1 MLPVLDGLE
10 KEKYANFMNMR
21 QVNHL
26 FVFRCFAQKPYIC
39 EKYMRKTDIG
49 FMVRMVHDP
58 YGTQSGRR
66 WFGTMDIYR
75 LIESRAVKDYLK
87 GIHYQFNSV
96 ECAMLILSNMT
107 MTAKEKEA
115 ALADLM
121 ASMPDMALTENKS
134 LFSAIQEYLGLQKKT
149 IQDFYSPA
157 EDEVYYVTVHSDF
170 DRYAGN
176 PLKSICKSMDE
187 CLRFAKQTNPKQIK
201 IKKGRLGSAAV
212 AAELVLNAQQEPL
225 RLIDWAPSGNL
236 QKIFTDLRQSPD
248 LKIPLPFRAG
258 DIVYLPSSVQGKPPE
273 PMVIDGKPDIP
284 PFDWVH
290 ANGVFKASSRGITL
304 DFLPEFERFEY
315 YTDELKGRDR
325 ILKPVSHFLK
335 RDIRNL
341 EVFITAILKIHGEE
355 QIGRDDIEY
364 LQDLYEEANFVF

>member
-1 MLPVLDGLE
+1 
-10 KEKYANFMNMR
+10 
-21 QVNHL
+21 
-26 FVFRCFAQKPYIC
+26 
-39 EKYMRKTDIG
+39 
-49 FMVRMVHDP
+49 
-58 YGTQSGRR
+58 
-66 WFGTMDIYR
+66 MDIYR
-75 LIESRAVKDYLK
+75 LIESTAVRNYLQEI
-87 GIHYQFNSV
+87 GYSLNSI
-96 ECAMLILSNMT
+96 ECAVLILSNMT
-107 MTAKEKEA
+107 MTAEERED
-115 ALADLM
+115 ALGELM
-121 ASMPDMALTENKS
+121 ASMPEVPLTEEQS
-134 LFSAIQEYLGLQKKT
+134 LFSELRRHIALQQKG

-157 EDEVYYVTVHSDF
+157 EDEVYYVTVYSDF

-201 IKKGRLGSAAV
+201 IKKGRLGSASV
-212 AAELVLNAQQEPL
+212 TAELVLNAQQEPL
-225 RLIDWAPSGNL
+225 RLIDWAPFGEL
-236 QKIFTDLRQSPD
+236 QKIFTHLRQSPD

-258 DIVYLPSSVQGKPPE
+258 DIVYLPSSVPGKPPE
-273 PMVIDGKPDIP
+273 PMVIDGKPDML

-290 ANGVFKASSRGITL
+290 ANGVFKASSHGITL

-341 EVFITAILKIHGEE
+341 EVFITAILKIYGEE

-364 LQDLYEEANFVF
+364 LQALYEDEANFVF